1 MWRFKAV
8 QFLRYLNYV
17 INILRGHPAH
27 CKNTAQWN
35 MAGRLYSKE
44 SWIWGQRG
52 CWRSGS
58 DCDINVCGA
67 YNNACVLL
75 TLVCLWPVLLVT
87 SVHKNH
93 CAWFAKANESS
104 LNSSVWCSL
113 PSLVLVLEQAA
124 DSKLQNYTGH
134 PDTRMMKSN
143 FQKQEEDA
151 VSTSK
156 TNQLQHGKD
165 DSLSDV
171 ALEDAEFMR

>member
-1 MWRFKAV
+1 MEHGWQVVFK
-8 QFLRYLNYV
+8 RKLNMRSKGV
-17 INILRGHPAH
+17 LEIRI
-27 CKNTAQWN
+27 
-35 MAGRLYSKE
+35 RLWHKCVWSLH
-44 SWIWGQRG
+44 
-52 CWRSGS
+52 
-58 DCDINVCGA
+58 
-67 YNNACVLL
+67 NACVLL